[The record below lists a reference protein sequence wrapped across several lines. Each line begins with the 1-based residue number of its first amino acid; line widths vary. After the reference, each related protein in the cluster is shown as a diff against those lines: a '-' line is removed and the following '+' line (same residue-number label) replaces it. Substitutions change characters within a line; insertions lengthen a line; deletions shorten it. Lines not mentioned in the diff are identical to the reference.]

1 MAVGLTER
9 FDGDGGR
16 HHERDDNGG
25 DPDEG
30 LLAVHPPFHLLR
42 WSLSL
47 GGGGLG
53 GLGGG
58 GFGRVAIISRSLLAA
73 LAQASTGIASG

>member
-25 DPDEG
+25 DPDES

-73 LAQASTGIASG
+73 LAQAPV

>member
-53 GLGGG
+53 GLGAAAL
-58 GFGRVAIISRSLLAA
+58 VASRSS
-73 LAQASTGIASG
+73 QDPC